1 MYRPDGDED
10 DDLVSVCAS
19 CNTLTVVL
27 RQPARM
33 HFVKYVSAAAPG
45 SRWDVAAE
53 FHVDD
58 DDDDEEEGEGEEEQG
73 GDQGPMRKGEDQQRG
88 LAL

>member
-1 MYRPDGDED
+1 MYRPDGDDD
-10 DDLVSVCAS
+10 DDLVSVCAA

-27 RQPARM
+27 RPPARM

-53 FHVDD
+53 FHVDNAEE
-58 DDDDEEEGEGEEEQG
+58 DEEEGEREEQRAG
-73 GDQGPMRKGEDQQRG
+73 KQSPARLVCHR
-88 LAL
+88 